1 MGGPGASR
9 RNFLAA
15 LAAGPAMTANEVVEK
30 IKAGVG
36 IPWRAETV
44 DKIVGGSGLVTVKGV
59 ATTMMAT
66 LDVVQR
72 AAAAGKNLII
82 THEPTFYTH
91 LDAFEG
97 MGADAAVQF
106 KKEFLAKHE
115 MAVFRFHDHW
125 HAMRPDGIA
134 SGMTRAI
141 GWEKNVEASNPRRF
155 QFKPIPLAQLAK
167 QMQSRLK
174 IRTMRVVGDPA
185 LAVGRV
191 AANWG
196 YLSGDAGMR
205 ILAQPDVDVLVAG
218 ECREWEVVE
227 YAQDLISAG
236 KKKALILMGHIASE
250 QAGMDYCAEWLK
262 GILPAMPTEFIAA
275 AEPFWSPD
283 KPV

>member
-9 RNFLAA
+9 RTFLAA

-30 IKAGVG
+30 IKASVGV
-36 IPWRAETV
+36 PWRADTV

-72 AAAAGKNLII
+72 AAAAGKNLVI

-91 LDAFEG
+91 RDEFEG
-97 MGADAAVQF
+97 MAGDAMAQF
-106 KKEFLAKHE
+106 KKEFLDKHE

-125 HAMRPDGIA
+125 HAMRPDGI
-134 SGMTRAI
+134 STGMTKAL
-141 GWEKNVEASNPRRF
+141 GWEKNVDAANPRRF
-155 QFKPIPLAQLAK
+155 LFKPLPLARFAK
-167 QMQSRLK
+167 QMQERMK

-196 YLSGDAGMR
+196 YLSGDVGMR
-205 ILAQPDVDVLVAG
+205 LLAQPDVDVLVAG

-236 KKKALILMGHIASE
+236 KKKALIVMGHVASE
-250 QAGMDYCAEWLK
+250 QAGMEYCAEWLK
-262 GILPAMPTEFIAA
+262 GILPAMPIDFIAA

-283 KPV
+283 KPL